1 MLLVS
6 LLLFVLILALPAV
19 PSMFEV
25 HKPKDDGRLHI
36 MEQYVRDPRFFGR
49 SFRHK
54 LAPFVTEARGNSYG
68 RAELQMRTDEQVRWS
83 PDLKIPALERLRG
96 IGVGERVV
104 VGHGAGIRDA
114 YALEHLDV
122 EHDVVART
130 LTSDATMHIGS
141 TVQVLRWID
150 ADGDIDV
157 DSDSDLGLSASG
169 GARVT
174 LGERVRFERV
184 WGAPVASH
192 TSHRE
197 PFKLHQ
203 AAKETVVDA
212 DKIGNHHSLVLY
224 GPVRVAAGTTIPAHL
239 KVHGPVVI
247 EPGVHIGG
255 NLISRGDVT
264 LAEEVTIG
272 GHIFA
277 EGDIRLGPRSR
288 VSRETVAKTVYA
300 TGAVLIANDVE
311 VFGWVVSENGGHTL

>member
-6 LLLFVLILALPAV
+6 LVLFLLVLSLPAI

-25 HKPKDDGRLHI
+25 RKPKDDGRLHI
-36 MEQYVRDPRFFGR
+36 MEQYVRDPRWFGR

-54 LAPFVTEARGNSYG
+54 LAPFVSEARGNSYG
-68 RAELQMRTDEQVRWS
+68 RAELRMRTDEEVRWS
-83 PDLKIPALERLRG
+83 PDLEIPALERLRG

-114 YALEHLDV
+114 YALERLDV
-122 EHDVVART
+122 QDDVVART
-130 LTSDATMHIGS
+130 LTSDATMHIGRA
-141 TVQVLRWID
+141 VQILRWID
-150 ADGDIDV
+150 ADGDIEI

-174 LGERVRFERV
+174 LGERVHFERV

-197 PFKLHQ
+197 PFELDRHKATILDTE
-203 AAKETVVDA
+203 AMGGKRSIVV
-212 DKIGNHHSLVLY
+212 Y
-224 GPVRVAAGTTIPAHL
+224 GPVHVKAGTNIPEHL
-239 KVHGPVVI
+239 KVHGPVSI
-247 EPGVHIGG
+247 EPGVTIGG

-264 LAEEVTIG
+264 LAEGVTIG

-277 EGDIRLGPRSR
+277 EGNIRLGPRSR
-288 VSRETVAKTVYA
+288 VSRDGVAKTVYG
-300 TGAVLIANDVE
+300 TGKVLIANDVE
-311 VFGWVVSENGGHTL
+311 VYGWVVSEDGGNTL

>member
-1 MLLVS
+1 VLLAS
-6 LLLFVLILALPAV
+6 LVLFVLILALPAI

-25 HKPKDDGRLHI
+25 RKPKDDGRLHI
-36 MEQYVRDPRFFGR
+36 MEQYVRDPRWFGR

-54 LAPFVTEARGNSYG
+54 LAPFVTGARGNAYG
-68 RAELQMRTDEQVRWS
+68 RAELQMRTDEEVRWS
-83 PDLKIPALERLRG
+83 PDLLIPPLERLRG

-122 EHDVVART
+122 QNNVVART

-141 TVQVLRWID
+141 AVQVLRWID
-150 ADGDIDV
+150 ADGDIEI

-174 LGERVRFERV
+174 LGERVHFERV

-197 PFKLHQ
+197 PFALTEPK
-203 AAKETVVDA
+203 ATVIDA
-212 DKIGNHHSLVLY
+212 RAVGDKQSMVIY
-224 GPVRVAAGTTIPAHL
+224 GPVRVAAGTRIPAHL
-239 KVHGPVVI
+239 KVHGPIAI
-247 EPGVHIGG
+247 ESGVHIGG

-264 LAEEVTIG
+264 LAEGVTIA

-277 EGDIRLGPRSR
+277 EGDVRLGPRSR
-288 VSRETVAKTVYA
+288 VSRDGVAKTVYA
-300 TGAVLIANDVE
+300 TGNVLIANDVE
-311 VFGWVVSENGGHTL
+311 IYGWVVSENGGSTL

>member
-6 LLLFVLILALPAV
+6 LVLFVLVLSLPAI

-25 HKPKDDGRLHI
+25 RKPKDDGRLHI
-36 MEQYVRDPRFFGR
+36 MEQYVRDPRWFGR

-54 LAPFVTEARGNSYG
+54 LAHFVNEARGNSYG
-68 RAELQMRTDEQVRWS
+68 RAELRMRTDEDVRWS
-83 PDLKIPALERLRG
+83 PDLEIPALERLRG
-96 IGVGERVV
+96 IGVGERVL

-114 YALEHLDV
+114 YALEHLEV
-122 EHDVVART
+122 QHDVVART

-150 ADGDIDV
+150 ADGNIDV

-174 LGERVRFERV
+174 LGERVHFERV

-197 PFKLHQ
+197 PFTLHHGK
-203 AAKETVVDA
+203 ATVVDA
-212 DKIGNHHSLVLY
+212 EALGDKRSLVVY
-224 GPVRVAAGTTIPAHL
+224 GPVRVAAGTAIPQHL
-239 KVHGPVVI
+239 KVHGSVSL
-247 EPGVHIGG
+247 EPGVTIGG
-255 NLISRGDVT
+255 NLISRGDVI
-264 LAEEVTIG
+264 LAEGVTIG

-277 EGDIRLGPRSR
+277 EGDIRMGPRSR
-288 VSRETVAKTVYA
+288 VSREGVAKTVYG
-300 TGAVLIANDVE
+300 TGNVLIANDVE
-311 VFGWVVSENGGHTL
+311 IFGWVVSENGGSTL

>member
-1 MLLVS
+1 VLLVS
-6 LLLFVLILALPAV
+6 LALFMLVLALPAI
-19 PSMFEV
+19 PSIFEV
-25 HKPKDDGRLHI
+25 CKPKDDGRLHI

-68 RAELQMRTDEQVRWS
+68 RAELQMRTDEEVRWS
-83 PDLKIPALERLRG
+83 PDLLIPALERLRG

-150 ADGDIDV
+150 ADGDIEV
-157 DSDSDLGLSASG
+157 DSDTDLGLSASG

-174 LGERVRFERV
+174 LGERVRFERL
-184 WGAPVASH
+184 WGAPVTSH

-197 PFKLHQ
+197 PYELSRDKATL
-203 AAKETVVDA
+203 VDA
-212 DKIGNHHSLVLY
+212 KFVGDKESIVLY
-224 GPVRVAAGTTIPAHL
+224 GPARVAAGTTIPAHL
-239 KVHGPVVI
+239 KVHGPISI

-255 NLISRGDVT
+255 NVIARDDVT

-288 VSRETVAKTVYA
+288 VSREGVSKTVYA
-300 TGAVLIANDVE
+300 TGAVLLANDVE
-311 VFGWVVSENGGHTL
+311 IFGWIVSENGGHTL

>member
-6 LLLFVLILALPAV
+6 LVLFVLVLTLPAI
-19 PSMFEV
+19 PSIFEV
-25 HKPKDDGRLHI
+25 RKPKDDGRLHI
-36 MEQYVRDPRFFGR
+36 PEQYIRDPRFFGR

-54 LAPFVTEARGNSYG
+54 LAPFVTQARGNSYG
-68 RAELQMRTDEQVRWS
+68 RAELQMRTDEEVRWS
-83 PDLKIPALERLRG
+83 PDLLIPALERLRG

-122 EHDVVART
+122 ENDVVART

-141 TVQVLRWID
+141 TVQILRWID
-150 ADGDIDV
+150 ADGDIEV

-169 GARVT
+169 GSRVT

-197 PFKLHQ
+197 AFELGRNKV
-203 AAKETVVDA
+203 TVVDA
-212 DKIGNHHSLVLY
+212 KSLGDKKSLILY
-224 GPVRVAAGTTIPAHL
+224 GAVQVADGTTIPEHL
-239 KVHGPVVI
+239 KVHGSIAI

-255 NLISRGDVT
+255 NVIARGDVT
-264 LAEEVTIG
+264 LAEDVTVG

-288 VSRETVAKTVYA
+288 VSRENVSKTVYA
-300 TGAVLIANDVE
+300 TGAVLVANDVE
-311 VFGWVVSENGGHTL
+311 IFGWVVSENGGHTL

>member
-1 MLLVS
+1 MLLLS
-6 LLLFVLILALPAV
+6 LALFMLVLALPAV

-25 HKPKDDGRLHI
+25 RKPKDDGRLHI

-54 LAPFVTEARGNSYG
+54 LAPFVNEARGNRYG
-68 RAELQMRTDEQVRWS
+68 RAELQMRTDEAVRWS
-83 PDLKIPALERLRG
+83 PDLLIPALERLRG

-130 LTSDATMHIGS
+130 LTSDATMHVGS
-141 TVQVLRWID
+141 AVQVLRWID

-157 DSDSDLGLSASG
+157 DSDTDLGLSASG

-192 TSHRE
+192 TAHRE
-197 PFKLHQ
+197 PYELSQQKATL
-203 AAKETVVDA
+203 VDA
-212 DKIGNHHSLVLY
+212 TSIGDKQSLILY
-224 GPVRVAAGTTIPAHL
+224 GPVRIAAGTAIPAHL
-239 KVHGPVVI
+239 KVHGPISI
-247 EPGVHIGG
+247 ESGVRVGG
-255 NLISRGDVT
+255 NVIARGDVT
-264 LAEEVTIG
+264 LAEDVTVG

-288 VSRETVAKTVYA
+288 VSRESVSKTVYA

-311 VFGWVVSENGGHTL
+311 IFGWVVSEAGGYTL

>member
-1 MLLVS
+1 
-6 LLLFVLILALPAV
+6 
-19 PSMFEV
+19 
-25 HKPKDDGRLHI
+25 
-36 MEQYVRDPRFFGR
+36 
-49 SFRHK
+49 
-54 LAPFVTEARGNSYG
+54 
-68 RAELQMRTDEQVRWS
+68 
-83 PDLKIPALERLRG
+83 
-96 IGVGERVV
+96 
-104 VGHGAGIRDA
+104 
-114 YALEHLDV
+114 
-122 EHDVVART
+122 
-130 LTSDATMHIGS
+130 
-141 TVQVLRWID
+141 
-150 ADGDIDV
+150 
-157 DSDSDLGLSASG
+157 
-169 GARVT
+169 VT

-197 PFKLHQ
+197 PFELHSG
-203 AAKETVVDA
+203 KETVVDA

-239 KVHGPVVI
+239 KVHGPVSI

-255 NLISRGDVT
+255 NLISRGNVT

-288 VSRETVAKTVYA
+288 VSRESVAKTVYA